1 MKMLFRTLRG
11 VHFGSRMTPVSF
23 KAYGGFVYFNN
34 RLIILDIGFTRQ
46 SVLSFVAT
54 KECDWVLL
62 VKAPFTL
69 LWITISKDQYAIRRR
84 VAGSLKCQLYAV
96 LPTWIFL
103 RQISENCLF

>member
-1 MKMLFRTLRG
+1 MRCLFRTSRG
-11 VHFGSRMTPVSF
+11 VHFGSGMTSVSF

-34 RLIILDIGFTRQ
+34 RLTISEIGFTRQ
-46 SVLSFVAT
+46 SVLGFVAT

-96 LPTWIFL
+96 LPTWLSL
-103 RQISENCLF
+103 RQISEN